1 MNIASRL
8 LGRTKYYG
16 IRVKVREG
24 AISVYEPLGRQ
35 AKLWSDTLGAYR
47 SDEK

>member
-1 MNIASRL
+1 VNIASRL

-16 IRVKVREG
+16 IRVKVRER
-24 AISVYEPLGRQ
+24 AITAYG
-35 AKLWSDTLGAYR
+35 TLGAYR